1 MGKHLNEI
9 GTDVYGVNL
18 PAANVALKEWGTD
31 ETVANDTDA
40 VMTSTA
46 GKTSS
51 QDITEDLVNPPCP
64 RSLTVTAGGTA
75 GDIKAGS
82 VRVYGTNYADEE
94 IYEDFTFTADTAATK
109 SGVKAFKTVTKVSI
123 PAQDGTGCTFT
134 VGTGSALGL
143 PLKLASKP
151 LFLASLNGSA
161 DAGTLA
167 VDDDELEKNTYTPN
181 ASLAGTAVKLALVL

>member
-9 GTDVYGVNL
+9 GTDVFGVNL

-31 ETVANDTDA
+31 EAAAADTDA
-40 VMTSTA
+40 VMLSTS
-46 GKTSS
+46 GKTSE
-51 QDITEDLVNPPCP
+51 QTITEGLTNPPCV

-94 IYEDFTFTADTAATK
+94 IYEDFTFTADTASTQT
-109 SGVKAFKTVTKVSI
+109 GVKAFKTVKKVVI

-134 VGTGSALGL
+134 VGTGSKLGL
-143 PLKLASKP
+143 PFKFASKP
-151 LFLASLNGSA
+151 LFIATLGGSA

-167 VDDDELEKNTYTPN
+167 VDDDEIEKNGYTPN
-181 ASLAGTAVKLALVL
+181 GSLAGTAVKLALVI